1 MNPWETGSYD
11 LALEMAKIENFNVVP
26 YTSCI
31 PAEAN
36 EVKVEDVRHVFHHGA
51 VLEVI
56 QAVMCA
62 PCAGVPSPMGGPYP
76 TPRRWSRG

>member
-1 MNPWETGSYD
+1 
-11 LALEMAKIENFNVVP
+11 MAKIENFNVVP

-62 PCAGVPSPMGGPYP
+62 PLCLGTLGARVGQIFCSTGGHVA
-76 TPRRWSRG
+76 